1 MQSHPRSNFMNLT
14 EYDQTIIFE
23 AARIA
28 LSDANIFDM
37 LCDEMDI
44 SDEHLQE
51 IRSRLEKH
59 META

>member
-1 MQSHPRSNFMNLT
+1 MNLN

-23 AARIA
+23 ADRIA

>member
-1 MQSHPRSNFMNLT
+1 MNLT

-44 SDEHLQE
+44 SDDHLQE